1 MHTVRLPHIGALLAI
16 RAADY
21 ANFLGNHKA
30 GIKADAKLAD
40 NIDVIALMVGIL
52 FLELF
57 RSGMCN
63 RTEVFIELVLCHTDT
78 VIADGN
84 GSSVFIKRKVDCQSV
99 RYIDVFF
106 DKALKGEFVKRVRS
120 IGNELAQED
129 LAIGIDGVDHEIKQ
143 LLAFGLK
150 LLHR

>member
-21 ANFLGNHKA
+21 ANFLGNHEA
-30 GIKADAKLAD
+30 GIEADAKLAD
-40 NIDVIALMVGIL
+40 NINVVALVIGIL
-52 FLELF
+52 FLELL
-57 RSGMCN
+57 RSGMGN
-63 RTEVFIELVLCHTDT
+63 RAEIFIELVFCHADA
-78 VIADGN
+78 VVADGDS
-84 GSSVFIKRKVDCQSV
+84 SSVFIKRKVDCQSV
-99 RYIDVFF
+99 RYIDILF

>member
-16 RAADY
+16 RAAGY

-30 GIKADAKLAD
+30 GVKANTKLAD

-52 FLELF
+52 FLELL

-63 RTEVFIELVLCHTDT
+63 RAEVFIELVFCHTNT
-78 VIADGN
+78 VVTDGD
-84 GSSVFIKRKVDCQSV
+84 GSGVFIKRKVDCQSV
-99 RYIDVFF
+99 RYIDIFF

-129 LAIGIDGVDHEIKQ
+129 LSIGIDGVDHEIKQ